1 MRRRRRDT
9 AKNEAGKRERVKGR
23 RSWRAPRGLGQCLSR
38 PANLSSLSL
47 SLFIFIFRQA
57 FAAERLVGRSE
68 RIRERGERRRTGR
81 ATDLDAALN
90 GGLGAGPRKCAG
102 G

>member
-9 AKNEAGKRERVKGR
+9 AKNEAWKRERVKGR

-47 SLFIFIFRQA
+47 YLYLSSGLR
-57 FAAERLVGRSE
+57 
-68 RIRERGERRRTGR
+68 RGEAGR
-81 ATDLDAALN
+81 
-90 GGLGAGPRKCAG
+90 PERKIKRKRKENDDWARDRL
-102 G
+102 

>member
-9 AKNEAGKRERVKGR
+9 AKNEAWKRERVKGR

-47 SLFIFIFRQA
+47 FIFIFRQA

-68 RIRERGERRRTGR
+68 RIRERGKRRMTGR
-81 ATDLDAALN
+81 GTDLDAALN

>member
-9 AKNEAGKRERVKGR
+9 AKNEAWKRERVKGR

-38 PANLSSLSL
+38 PANLSL

-68 RIRERGERRRTGR
+68 RIRERGKRRMTGR
-81 ATDLDAALN
+81 GTDLDAALN

>member
-9 AKNEAGKRERVKGR
+9 AKNEAWKRERVKGR
-23 RSWRAPRGLGQCLSR
+23 GSWRAPRGLGRGQSR
-38 PANLSSLSL
+38 PANLFSYSWTFPFDRSSGS
-47 SLFIFIFRQA
+47 
-57 FAAERLVGRSE
+57 ERLVARSE
-68 RIRERGERRRTGR
+68 RIRERGERRMTGR
-81 ATDLDAALN
+81 ATDFDAALN